1 MRTKIYFNLRHHN
14 VFQFYKIKSI
24 NATNIANKSSIKF
37 CIIITKVAKN
47 NSGVVVVQDRII
59 T

>member
-1 MRTKIYFNLRHHN
+1 MLH
-14 VFQFYKIKSI
+14 
-24 NATNIANKSSIKF
+24 IANKSSVSFFIV
-37 CIIITKVAKN
+37 TKVANK